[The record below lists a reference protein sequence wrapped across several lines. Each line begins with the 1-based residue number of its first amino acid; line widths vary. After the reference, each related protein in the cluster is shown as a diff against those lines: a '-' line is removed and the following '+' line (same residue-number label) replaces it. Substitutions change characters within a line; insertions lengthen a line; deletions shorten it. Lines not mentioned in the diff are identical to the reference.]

1 MKAALVS
8 GLGMIAL
15 LAGCASAPRQVL
27 YPHPHYKQVGDAG
40 SLGTSTPPPAPAGA
54 GPVR

>member
-1 MKAALVS
+1 MRAALVS

-15 LAGCASAPRQVL
+15 LADCASAPCQVL
-27 YPHPHYKQVGDAG
+27 YPNPHSKQVGDAG
-40 SLGTSTPPPAPAGA
+40 SLGTSTPPPAPAGP